1 GISMKGETKE
11 VIELARVVRGME
23 IPIIAI
29 TSREESTLGQMSDY
43 ILHSVSGEDY
53 QMRTT
58 ATMSLMAQLYVVDIL
73 FYMFVSEHFTE
84 SYDKLEK
91 TRDAIKLLEEK

>member
-1 GISMKGETKE
+1 
-11 VIELARVVRGME
+11 
-23 IPIIAI
+23 
-29 TSREESTLGQMSDY
+29 
-43 ILHSVSGEDY
+43 
-53 QMRTT
+53 MRTA

>member
-1 GISMKGETKE
+1 MKGETKE
-11 VIELARVVRGME
+11 VIELARVVKGMK

-29 TSREESTLGQMSDY
+29 TSRENRQSDRCQIY

-53 QMRTT
+53 QMRTA

-73 FYMFVSEHFTE
+73 FYMYVSETFTE

-91 TRDAIKLLEEK
+91 TRDAIKLLEKK

>member
-1 GISMKGETKE
+1 MKGETKE
-11 VIELARVVRGME
+11 VLELASVVKNMK

-29 TSREESTLGQMSDY
+29 TSRKNSSLGQMADC

-53 QMRTT
+53 QMRTA

-73 FYMFVSEHFTE
+73 FYMYVSEHFTE

-91 TRDAIKLLEEK
+91 TRDAIKLLEKK